1 MKTQNDGRW
10 GWDLEK
16 YRIIWSD
23 SYVQMTF
30 IRRSSNFRTI
40 AHPHGKQRNGMGW
53 DIGCIES
60 IWFYF
65 CTRFNVSRYS
75 SSSTSIFLF
84 FFCYISSS
92 SFKTEDNANKKF
104 TNSPS
109 CQYKF
114 IETIITTEKYTIQL
128 TLTSSLSHTLALEQ
142 ASTRL
147 KQLSSK

>member
-1 MKTQNDGRW
+1 MYRW
-10 GWDLEK
+10 HLSDEV
-16 YRIIWSD
+16 RIF
-23 SYVQMTF
+23 VQLHIHMA
-30 IRRSSNFRTI
+30 S
-40 AHPHGKQRNGMGW
+40 NGMEW
-53 DIGCIES
+53 DETSG
-60 IWFYF
+60 
-65 CTRFNVSRYS
+65 VSRVFDFIS
-75 SSSTSIFLF
+75 APDSMCQDMRRLPLLF